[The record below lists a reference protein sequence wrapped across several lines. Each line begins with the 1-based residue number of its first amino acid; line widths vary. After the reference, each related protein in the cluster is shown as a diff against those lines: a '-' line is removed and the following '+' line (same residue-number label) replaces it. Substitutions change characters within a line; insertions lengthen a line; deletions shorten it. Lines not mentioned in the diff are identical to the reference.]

1 MRYLGVDFGLRRIGL
16 ATSDGQ
22 LAAPWKVIEGRG
34 FSDLLEKFKKE
45 IPGFDKVVVGMPE
58 GKIGKTVLGFVNA
71 LRKVGINVEEAD
83 ETLSSQKAI
92 QQMIELNAPREKRK
106 VSDATA
112 AAIILQ
118 GWLDERIVE

>member
-1 MRYLGVDFGLRRIGL
+1 M